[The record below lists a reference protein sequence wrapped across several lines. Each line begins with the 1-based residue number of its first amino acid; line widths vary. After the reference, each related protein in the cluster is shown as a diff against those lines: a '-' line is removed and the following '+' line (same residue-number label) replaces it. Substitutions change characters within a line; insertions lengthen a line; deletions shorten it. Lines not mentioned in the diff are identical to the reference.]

1 MPARTGGR
9 AFVACSPA
17 YGKTLKET
25 LVGQSSKSVAAGGTL
40 GELVTWP
47 RSARTTSSSCGNR
60 DAEVDGSARGAFFPW
75 QVVVTVTGDG

>member
-17 YGKTLKET
+17 YGETLKET
-25 LVGQSSKSVAAGGTL
+25 LVGQSSKSVAACGAL
-40 GELVTWP
+40 GELVTWT
-47 RSARTTSSSCGNR
+47 RSVRTL
-60 DAEVDGSARGAFFPW
+60 GSARDVFFPW